1 MYPFP
6 FPYESHFPKS
16 CQQKPCKSF
25 IENDIYLYTN
35 GKVREDPHV
44 NPGALDG
51 LDFALDDFLGS
62 RKLFGS
68 DADTFAFDTKAP
80 VAV

>member
-6 FPYESHFPKS
+6 FPYESHFPKY
-16 CQQKPCKSF
+16 CQQKPHKSF
-25 IENDIYLYTN
+25 IIDDKYLHTN

-62 RKLFGS
+62 RKLFGGE
-68 DADTFAFDTKAP
+68 ADTFAFDAKAP
-80 VAV
+80 VSV